1 MSDSPLECRRIF
13 RPSDKKMDMDPQD
26 TLKQESSCR
35 LQNWVV
41 TAYKPFSNIN
51 FLWLKDPEKD
61 FRCTFWETL
70 CNLDP
75 ARPQL
80 RYINFPGKIGF
91 NKIMEGH
98 EESFLCELRS
108 SIVKF
113 LERYKRD
120 PPTDNLGEKLKQTRM
135 SESIPDYGPQVTL
148 LVGVSGT
155 GKTRHLESLLSKNWG
170 FYFMAGNL
178 DDSRPNSD
186 IYAPRRG
193 YSSHDIHWLW
203 KSIEGRQ
210 TPKDYVC
217 TSNHI
222 FPLLYSRLLIL
233 DIFRQEAKCQQKDDP
248 IYWLLFQQEQDPFSK
263 LSWLFLVRSV
273 DIDEA
278 TTFCRKIVEK
288 YKFDGKQSIL
298 YICIDEAQCD
308 LEEKVYQNHK
318 ENEAEPFIMS
328 VTKSFLAFSD
338 MINLPCRTIISRTSL
353 ELENMKNALKEAM
366 SSARAIN
373 YAAKT
378 DISDRILNYAR
389 SQWVEMVLLDNK
401 GFEEF
406 DKITLEAGRMGGSSD
421 KQVKSLLSQY
431 PQGLAF
437 FDKQVE
443 NILSQYPEFLALAEK
458 KQWNQRSQYPKVS
471 GEEIANLLLEKLIN
485 HRRVDIKSDLDLM
498 DSRKKLEDL
507 LSQHNVFEK
516 FEKFEKFGE
525 TTENRRLRGLI
536 FTLGRPLRGRC
547 LWSVFYAE
555 ELNKKLDKELK
566 KDPSLIGMSQD
577 VEIFL
582 DSIIRDAARLATN
595 KASYW
600 LTQRLNKFKNDG
612 HSHILENIRRMA
624 FDGHVFDRKTVFE
637 DEKDHSLVSNGFAQ
651 VEMTGNGLQK
661 LQGSF
666 KEHLVSEASMEWI
679 LENDRERKYMT
690 YLLYSNSIH
699 HTNFGFMAEYY
710 LAFPKMD
717 AKAREE
723 KPIGSDF
730 ESRRS
735 GLYLILAKASP
746 ISYHTSSSITVDRSK
761 CIQEEDIINTPL
773 VDVKH
778 IASVPKDDFTTADWL
793 TKVRQWLGSRQL

>member
-1 MSDSPLECRRIF
+1 
-13 RPSDKKMDMDPQD
+13 
-26 TLKQESSCR
+26 
-35 LQNWVV
+35 
-41 TAYKPFSNIN
+41 
-51 FLWLKDPEKD
+51 
-61 FRCTFWETL
+61 
-70 CNLDP
+70 
-75 ARPQL
+75 RPQL

-170 FYFMAGNL
+170 FYVMAGNL

-210 TPKDYVC
+210 TPKDY
-217 TSNHI
+217 
-222 FPLLYSRLLIL
+222 
-233 DIFRQEAKCQQKDDP
+233 
-248 IYWLLFQQEQDPFSK
+248 
-263 LSWLFLVRSV
+263 
-273 DIDEA
+273 
-278 TTFCRKIVEK
+278 IVEK

-471 GEEIANLLLEKLIN
+471 GEEIANLLLEKLID